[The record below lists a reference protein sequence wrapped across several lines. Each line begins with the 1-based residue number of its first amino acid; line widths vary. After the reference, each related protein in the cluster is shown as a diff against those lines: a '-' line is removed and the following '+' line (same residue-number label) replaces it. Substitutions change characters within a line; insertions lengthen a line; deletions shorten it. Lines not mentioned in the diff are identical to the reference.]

1 MAATVTHCQQL
12 VDKLRVL
19 SASDDAAKLEQVSH
33 HLRCLIN
40 TVAQRIQ
47 HRAQAQK
54 TLGQLKI
61 AMTSIP
67 SLFGSPSDSASPA
80 HFAQETQV
88 VLDAFELGAFL
99 SLKVG
104 DMNSFERHIA
114 QVKTIYFDYKLAIP
128 DPKNQALLT
137 GLHLMHLLSQTRIAE
152 FHTALETVAPTLH
165 SHPCILVY
173 LYRPS
178 SHHLA
183 TPCPLILPLPVPCV
197 SGAISDGGRVRRPA
211 LPTIKYCNTLV
222 RYHKILQSR
231 ASMPSPQFQVFL
243 DMLLTTVRD
252 AIAVC
257 IPPRI
262 RCRTSEI
269 KTLNP

>member
-67 SLFGSPSDSASPA
+67 SLFGSPADSASPA
-80 HFAQETQV
+80 NFAQETQV

-104 DMNSFERHIA
+104 DMNSFERHIS

-165 SHPCILVY
+165 SHPCILV
-173 LYRPS
+173 P
-178 SHHLA
+178 
-183 TPCPLILPLPVPCV
+183 PLISAP
-197 SGAISDGGRVRRPA
+197 R
-211 LPTIKYCNTLV
+211 NT
-222 RYHKILQSR
+222 
-231 ASMPSPQFQVFL
+231 
-243 DMLLTTVRD
+243 
-252 AIAVC
+252 
-257 IPPRI
+257 PP
-262 RCRTSEI
+262 
-269 KTLNP
+269 P